1 MPCIDRRITRCA
13 GFCQGIYDPPRIEIK
28 LVKRPLPGNRLPS
41 VMPQNRTGG
50 RVSGQMLVRQHS
62 SARLRL
68 KHSTGRLLDCQIES
82 RKTAGFAVD
91 YETICNASDG
101 ATAH

>member
-1 MPCIDRRITRCA
+1 MPPMDRRITRCA
-13 GFCQGIYDPPRIEIK
+13 GFSQGIYDPPRIEIK
-28 LVKRPLPGNRLPS
+28 LVKRPLPETAALS
-41 VMPQNRTGG
+41 MPQNRTGG

-68 KHSTGRLLDCQIES
+68 KHSNGRLLDCQIES

-101 ATAH
+101 AAAP